1 MDDSKLANGGW
12 RMSGWTAVLLG
23 AIASAA
29 PAPAQDPP
37 APGDEAP
44 RVLFFLDQAEGS
56 PGEAVNVALS
66 VETNVPIAAISFA
79 INFDET
85 MLFLER
91 SERVLLPVAP
101 NPVAGE
107 SSTAVFDNRNDR
119 EGDQLE
125 EGWVR
130 IDLAASDSTRD
141 LALPLAS
148 RVQLFNLAFRIR
160 PDAASGFAEVGFDDI
175 GPVRVADQ
183 LVILT
188 NAAALKADEGSP
200 PLAPY
205 GIAPEDLFD
214 GGVIIKII
222 GEVGFFLRGD
232 ANVDMARDIS
242 DPVKTLF
249 TLFNGQGYF
258 LCEDAADANDDGK
271 IDVAD
276 PIFSLDC
283 LFTAGKRFP
292 PPNVWGLDPT
302 EDALGCEES

>member
-1 MDDSKLANGGW
+1 MAG
-12 RMSGWTAVLLG
+12 AVIAG
-23 AIASAA
+23 AVIAVVSPHAW
-29 PAPAQDPP
+29 AQDGDPP
-37 APGDEAP
+37 VGDEAP
-44 RVLFFLDQAEGS
+44 RVLFFLDQAAGS
-56 PGEAVNVALS
+56 PGEAVDVALS

-85 MLFLER
+85 SLFLER
-91 SERVLLPVAP
+91 TERVLLPVAP
-101 NPVAGE
+101 LPVAGE
-107 SSTAVFDNRNDR
+107 RSTADFDNRD
-119 EGDQLE
+119 ELTGDQLE
-125 EGWVR
+125 EGWIR
-130 IDLAASDSTRD
+130 IDLAASDATRD
-141 LALPLAS
+141 LGLPLTA
-148 RVQLFNLAFRIR
+148 RVPLFNLAFRIR
-160 PDAASGFAEVGFDDI
+160 PGATAGFAEITFDDI

-188 NAAALKADEGSP
+188 NAAAVKEDAGAP
-200 PLAPY
+200 PLAPHAL
-205 GIAPEDLFD
+205 APDELFD

-232 ANVDMARDIS
+232 ANVDLARDIS

-283 LFTAGKRFP
+283 LFTAGRRFP

-302 EDALGCEES
+302 EDALGCDDG